1 MDHIL
6 ARDAGKPDF
15 NEEEL
20 KLFGSYERKVKDY
33 LIVMIMEIDSLK
45 KEMD

>member
-1 MDHIL
+1 MDHII

-20 KLFGSYERKVKDY
+20 KLFGSHERKVKDY
-33 LIVMIMEIDSLK
+33 LMVMIKDIDSLK
-45 KEMD
+45 KDMD

>member
-1 MDHIL
+1 LSFLDI
-6 ARDAGKPDF
+6 R
-15 NEEEL
+15 
-20 KLFGSYERKVKDY
+20 GSHERKVKDY